1 MRYAAYGLDRTE
13 EGQDTTPH
21 MPSPIGHA
29 LAGVLT
35 AWIADVIPGQRA
47 WRSPPPTA
55 SWLDRAGDGLTI
67 ACAALAAAP
76 DIDLLFAGH
85 RTVTHSLGAVMLVGV
100 VVGLM
105 AARSGRPA
113 LRIAL
118 MCAAAYASHLLL
130 DWMAVDQTFPLGLQ
144 ALWPLS
150 HGWYISGWNL
160 FGQTER
166 RRIFTRAV
174 MKLNAVTI
182 AQELAILA
190 PFLAA
195 AWLIRVKTLARLTT
209 EVPCRDQ
216 AAQ

>member
-1 MRYAAYGLDRTE
+1 
-13 EGQDTTPH
+13 

-35 AWIADVIPGQRA
+35 AWIVDVIPGQRA
-47 WRSPPPTA
+47 WRAPAPTA
-55 SWLDRAGDGLTI
+55 LWLDRAGDGLTI

-85 RTVTHSLGAVMLVGV
+85 RTVTHSIGAVMLVGV

-130 DWMAVDQTFPLGLQ
+130 DWMAVDQTFPQGLQ

-150 HGWYISGWNL
+150 HRWYISGWNL
-160 FGQTER
+160 FRPTER
-166 RRIFTRAV
+166 RRIFTRSV
-174 MKLNAVTI
+174 MALNAVTI
-182 AQELAILA
+182 AQELAMLA

-195 AWLIRVKTLARLTT
+195 AWLIRVKALARLPT

-216 AAQ
+216 AAR

>member
-1 MRYAAYGLDRTE
+1 ICHH
-13 EGQDTTPH
+13 TPR

-35 AWIADVIPGQRA
+35 AWIVDVIPGQRA
-47 WRSPPPTA
+47 WRAPAPTA
-55 SWLDRAGDGLTI
+55 LWLDRAGDGLTI

-118 MCAAAYASHLLL
+118 MFAAAFASHFLLYWL
-130 DWMAVDQTFPLGLQ
+130 AYDQTFPQGLH
-144 ALWPLS
+144 AVWS
-150 HGWYISGWNL
+150 
-160 FGQTER
+160 
-166 RRIFTRAV
+166 RIHS
-174 MKLNAVTI
+174 LH
-182 AQELAILA
+182 
-190 PFLAA
+190 
-195 AWLIRVKTLARLTT
+195 
-209 EVPCRDQ
+209 
-216 AAQ
+216 

>member
-1 MRYAAYGLDRTE
+1 
-13 EGQDTTPH
+13 

-35 AWIADVIPGQRA
+35 AWIVDVIPGQRA
-47 WRSPPPTA
+47 WRAPAPTA

-130 DWMAVDQTFPLGLQ
+130 DWMAVDQTFPQGLQ

-150 HGWYISGWNL
+150 HRWYISGWNL
-160 FGQTER
+160 FGPTER

-195 AWLIRVKTLARLTT
+195 AWLIRVKTLARLAT

-216 AAQ
+216 APQ

>member
-1 MRYAAYGLDRTE
+1 
-13 EGQDTTPH
+13 

-35 AWIADVIPGQRA
+35 AWIVDVIPGQGA
-47 WRSPPPTA
+47 WRASPRTA

-85 RTVTHSLGAVMLVGV
+85 RTVTHSLGAVMLVGI

-130 DWMAVDQTFPLGLQ
+130 DWMAVDQTFPRGLQ

-150 HGWYISGWNL
+150 HRWYISGWNL
-160 FGQTER
+160 FRQTER

-174 MKLNAVTI
+174 MELNAVTI

-195 AWLIRVKTLARLTT
+195 AWLILVKTLARLTT